1 MRPLGVGT
9 QAVRPDPRPGHARG
23 RRTGG
28 RLDLDRHRHRTGPG
42 HVRLGAPRRRH
53 RAPPPTTVT
62 DAAGF
67 ATFQWTPTNPDG
79 DSTIVV
85 SEDSA
90 ANPPDPPG
98 GEFVNLPEETEC
110 TFRTP
115 DTDDAPLDIEVD
127 DAGGFTAVVPPES
140 IVTCQLV
147 NMVTPAPAITIEK
160 FTNGV
165 DADEPT
171 GPFIPLGDPV
181 EWTYTVTNTG
191 NTTLSDIVVTDTVD
205 LPRPVPGPTVDCPS
219 TELDPGRHA

>member
-1 MRPLGVGT
+1 MSVRKLYDPTPDPDTLEDAVPGVGWT
-9 QAVRPDPRPGHARG
+9 LTGTVTAPAPGTFDWVLPVGA
-23 RRTGG
+23 
-28 RLDLDRHRHRTGPG
+28 TGPT
-42 HVRLGAPRRRH
+42 AE
-53 RAPPPTTVT
+53 AIT

-67 ATFQWTPTNPDG
+67 TTFQWTPTNPDG

-147 NMVTPAPAITIEK
+147 NIARPRRRPSRSRSSPTASTPTSRPARSSHSVTP
-160 FTNGV
+160 
-165 DADEPT
+165 
-171 GPFIPLGDPV
+171 
-181 EWTYTVTNTG
+181 
-191 NTTLSDIVVTDTVD
+191 S
-205 LPRPVPGPTVDCPS
+205 S
-219 TELDPGRHA
+219 GRTR

>member
-1 MRPLGVGT
+1 M
-9 QAVRPDPRPGHARG
+9 
-23 RRTGG
+23 
-28 RLDLDRHRHRTGPG
+28 
-42 HVRLGAPRRRH
+42 
-53 RAPPPTTVT
+53 T

-85 SEDSA
+85 SEDSP

-98 GEFVNLPEETEC
+98 GTFVNLPDETEC

-147 NMVTPAPAITIEK
+147 NIATPEPALDLEK

-165 DADEPT
+165 DADVPT
-171 GPFIPLGDPV
+171 GPLLELGDEV
-181 EWTYTVTNTG
+181 
-191 NTTLSDIVVTDTVD
+191 DVD
-205 LPRPVPGPTVDCPS
+205 LQGDQHRERHALRPDRHRHRRAA
-219 TELDPGRHA
+219 DPGSGTDRRLSRARRWTRATR